1 MDFDP
6 LCVLFVQYLVCLT
19 LLLLLASR
27 SCYGLVNALCII
39 FIISFIHWYPGSSLG
54 IAGSALSQNSTHP
67 SSTKQTSLSGSQSI
81 TPNTAPNSLIRF
93 LLISKITIEKEF
105 HCTILDQPCWHHNV
119 ISVESIMKLFS
130 IGTYWHGS
138 FMSATLNSWVK
149 LNTVKVI
156 YWGPRSHIYYQLCW
170 QFCSPKKLTDV
181 LIKLKPEF
189 IIYD

>member
-105 HCTILDQPCWHHNV
+105 HCTILDRPCCHHNV
-119 ISVESIMKLFS
+119 ISVESIMKLFYRDLLAWVFYVGY
-130 IGTYWHGS
+130 IE
-138 FMSATLNSWVK
+138 FMGQIKHSQGHLLRTKVTHLLSTL
-149 LNTVKVI
+149 LTV
-156 YWGPRSHIYYQLCW
+156 LL
-170 QFCSPKKLTDV
+170 PKKLTDV